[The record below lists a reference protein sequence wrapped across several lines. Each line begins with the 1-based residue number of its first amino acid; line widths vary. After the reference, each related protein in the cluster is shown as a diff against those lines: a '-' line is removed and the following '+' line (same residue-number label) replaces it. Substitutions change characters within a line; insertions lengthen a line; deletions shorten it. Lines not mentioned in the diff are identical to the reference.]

1 MKKSSRAPLLLAL
14 GLATA
19 AVGFAGTRPGG
30 GHGERSASSSPA
42 SSRAATRTRWIPAQQ
57 PSSQN
62 SLNVNA
68 RYDRLT
74 TEDDNFKVLPS
85 LATSWKANA
94 KGTVWTFKLRKGVK
108 FWDGH
113 PFTSADV
120 VYTFRRVI
128 DPRPAP
134 RARRRCRS

>member
-1 MKKSSRAPLLLAL
+1 MKKSSRFQLFVAL

-19 AVGFAGTRPGG
+19 AVGFAGT
-30 GHGERSASSSPA
+30 AQA
-42 SSRAATRTRWIPAQQ
+42 ASRADKCVKYAGVESSGNKNSMDPAQQ

-68 RYDRLT
+68 SYDRMT

-94 KGTVWTFKLRKGVK
+94 KGTVWTFQLRKGVK

-120 VYTFRRVI
+120 AT
-128 DPRPAP
+128 
-134 RARRRCRS
+134 RSAA

>member
-1 MKKSSRAPLLLAL
+1 MD
-14 GLATA
+14 
-19 AVGFAGTRPGG
+19 
-30 GHGERSASSSPA
+30 
-42 SSRAATRTRWIPAQQ
+42 PAQQ

-68 RYDRLT
+68 SYDRLT
-74 TEDDNFKVLPS
+74 NEDDNFKVMPS

-94 KGTVWTFKLRKGVK
+94 KGTVWTFQLRKGVK

-128 DPRPAP
+128 DPKTGSEGAAQMSFLTRPASRPPARTRSSSRP
-134 RARRRCRS
+134 RSRSPSCRC